1 MRHAFQNV
9 WELNVKAIPTSLVW
23 AISLWFIIESPSL
36 LIKLVAVF
44 AANMATLAS
53 ALIIMRLERPSL
65 QTNFLTFARDPFVWK
80 TLHAIGVLLVMAL
93 YNISKQGAASSI
105 LKLFFVSVALSV
117 LILWT
122 IATVILVPI
131 LAQQHAI
138 NKQLN
143 LLEIGFILMRLRKRL
158 LAISLS
164 VLFFSWPLIFFYVF
178 IALTLSQSI
187 IFSQLSECEDKQ
199 FVLVKTAGDNA

>member
-1 MRHAFQNV
+1 
-9 WELNVKAIPTSLVW
+9 
-23 AISLWFIIESPSL
+23 
-36 LIKLVAVF
+36 
-44 AANMATLAS
+44 
-53 ALIIMRLERPSL
+53 LERPSL